1 MKQVISLL
9 GASFDYVSILSTDS
23 VGWRIAIGQ
32 RSKAV
37 TNSTMTTERG
47 CVIRV
52 CRDGLYGEYAFN
64 HFDPEHPEQIAQDA
78 MAAFRAQREL
88 LSLTGTR
95 PYATPALPDEPCDL

>member
-52 CRDGLYGEYAFN
+52 CRDGLYLPRPA
-64 HFDPEHPEQIAQDA
+64 
-78 MAAFRAQREL
+78 RA
-88 LSLTGTR
+88 
-95 PYATPALPDEPCDL
+95 ALPHRDQALRNPCAA